1 MIETAAPIDAAPLRS
16 QHRVRFS
23 LIWESK
29 NESTAR
35 AVGIRDDQ
43 HGSVARVQQWLGSI
57 S

>member
-35 AVGIRDDQ
+35 PVGMTQAIFCKLYPKLL
-43 HGSVARVQQWLGSI
+43 V
-57 S
+57 